1 LKVFW
6 QWIRTC
12 PTVSAEGVGHDVVEI
27 GRAELILADGRK
39 VPIKYVVH
47 RKLEEKCLEV
57 EYGYLEHESVIA
69 R

>member
-47 RKLEEKCLEV
+47 RKLEENAWKWNTD
-57 EYGYLEHESVIA
+57 IWNMNQ
-69 R
+69 